1 MNARVQPETGS
12 VKLVLASA
20 SPRRAELLRNAGI
33 AFRVE
38 VPNLEEAR
46 QPGEAPDTYARRLA
60 RDKARVVA
68 SRCPGELVLAADTI
82 VVAGDALLE
91 KPSDPADAARM
102 LRLLSGRSHLVT
114 TGVCLLLETR
124 NEKLET
130 LFEDVRSETTRVTF
144 AALTDQEIQ
153 AYVVTGQPMD
163 KAGAYGIQEFAS
175 RFVTRVEGCY
185 FNVVG
190 LPVPLV
196 YRMLRERGAV

>member
-1 MNARVQPETGS
+1 

-20 SPRRAELLRNAGI
+20 SPRRAELLRNAGL

-38 VPNLEEAR
+38 VPNLEEAPE
-46 QPGEAPDTYARRLA
+46 PGEAPDAYARRLA

-68 SRCPGELVLAADTI
+68 ARCPGELVLAADTI
-82 VVAGDALLE
+82 VVAGDHLLE
-91 KPSDPADAARM
+91 KPRDPADAARM
-102 LRLLSGRSHLVT
+102 LRLLSGRSHQVT
-114 TGVCLLLETR
+114 TGVCLLLLETR

-130 LFEDVRSETTRVTF
+130 AFEDVRSETTQVTF
-144 AALTDQEIQ
+144 APLTEEEIQ
-153 AYVVTGQPMD
+153 AYVATGQTMD

-190 LPVPLV
+190 LPVQLV
-196 YRMLRERGAV
+196 YRMLREHGAA

>member
-1 MNARVQPETGS
+1 MDDAELKTRNA
-12 VKLVLASA
+12 KLVLASA

-38 VPNLEEAR
+38 IPNLEESR
-46 QPGEAPDTYARRLA
+46 APDETPDAYARRLA
-60 RDKARVVA
+60 CDKARVVA

-102 LRLLSGRSHLVT
+102 LRLLSGRSHQVT
-114 TGVCLLLETR
+114 TGVCLLLLETR

-130 LFEDVRSETTRVTF
+130 LFQDVRSETTRVTF
-144 AALTDQEIQ
+144 APLSEEEIQ
-153 AYVVTGQPMD
+153 AYVATGQPMD

-196 YRMLRERGAV
+196 YRMLREHGAA

>member
-1 MNARVQPETGS
+1 MKLETCN

-20 SPRRAELLRNAGI
+20 SPRRSELLRNAGI

-38 VPNLEEAR
+38 IPNLEEAR
-46 QPGEAPDTYARRLA
+46 QPGEAPDYYARRLA

-68 SRCPGELVLAADTI
+68 PRCPGEIVLAADTI

-91 KPSDPADAARM
+91 KPLDAADAARM

-114 TGVCLLLETR
+114 TGVCLLLLETR
-124 NEKLET
+124 NQKLET
-130 LFEDVRSETTRVTF
+130 AFEDVRSETTQVTF
-144 AALTDQEIQ
+144 APLAEEEIQ
-153 AYVVTGQPMD
+153 AYVATGQPMD

-175 RFVTRVEGCY
+175 RFVARVEGCY

-196 YRMLRERGAV
+196 YRMLREHGAA

>member
-1 MNARVQPETGS
+1 

-20 SPRRAELLRNAGI
+20 SPRRAELLRNAGL

-38 VPNLEEAR
+38 VPNLEEAPE
-46 QPGEAPDTYARRLA
+46 PGEAPDAYARRLA

-68 SRCPGELVLAADTI
+68 ARCPGELVLAADTI
-82 VVAGDALLE
+82 VVAGDHLLE
-91 KPSDPADAARM
+91 KPRDPADAARM
-102 LRLLSGRSHLVT
+102 LRLLSGRSHQVT
-114 TGVCLLLETR
+114 TGVCLASLETR

-130 LFEDVRSETTRVTF
+130 LFEDVRSETTQVTF
-144 AALTDQEIQ
+144 APLTEEEIQ
-153 AYVVTGQPMD
+153 AYVATGQTMD

-190 LPVPLV
+190 LPVQLV
-196 YRMLRERGAV
+196 YRMLREHGAA

>member
-1 MNARVQPETGS
+1 MKRETRNE
-12 VKLVLASA
+12 KLVLASA

-38 VPNLEEAR
+38 VPNLEEAPE
-46 QPGEAPDTYARRLA
+46 PGEAPDAYARRLA

-68 SRCPGELVLAADTI
+68 PRCPGELVLAADTI
-82 VVAGDALLE
+82 VVVGDDLLE
-91 KPSDPADAARM
+91 KPLDPADAARM

-114 TGVCLLLETR
+114 TGVCLMLLETR

-130 LFEDVRSETTRVTF
+130 LFEDVRSETTQVTF
-144 AALTDQEIQ
+144 APLREEEIQ
-153 AYVVTGQPMD
+153 AYVATGQPMD

-190 LPVPLV
+190 LPVSLV
-196 YRMLRERGAV
+196 YRMLREHGAA